1 MRIDAWVGL
10 VTDAS
15 PFAAA
20 VPAGAATTLIN
31 LRPKL
36 GVLESR
42 PGMRRIGFAG
52 YDGQADLLDC
62 CAVTLEGAPAI
73 LALDASGNLLAL
85 RSPNYGP
92 PTTVLPPLQPCAGP
106 EELLIDYTQRLAG
119 GSEADELEPCLPDPP
134 PPPGDDQLGFV
145 LDGGT
150 SDTSPYPYVV
160 DALEP
165 CPTLPEVD
173 GGNAAYDGRT
183 SVTVGLFCTSSNP
196 PPEPPPPPPP
206 GSPPSVPLAL
216 AVQFGAASAALSWQ
230 PPASNGGQPVT
241 GYEVQISLD
250 GSLWITQPGVP
261 TALTVSFGNQSAA
274 LSWTAPAD
282 NGNAALSGY
291 DVTVEAS
298 TNNGSTWTPV
308 SP

>member
-85 RSPNYGP
+85 RSPNYGAS
-92 PTTVLPPLQPCAGP
+92 TTDLPPLQPCAMP
-106 EELLIDYTQRLAG
+106 NELLIDYSQRLAG
-119 GSEADELEPCLPDPP
+119 YSESDELDPCIPDPP
-134 PPPGDDQLGFV
+134 TPPADNYLGFV
-145 LDGGT
+145 LDGGK
-150 SDTSPYPYVV
+150 SDDSYYQHVV
-160 DALEP
+160 DAMES

-173 GGNAAYDGRT
+173 GGNAAYGGRT
-183 SVTVGLFCTSSNP
+183 SVTVGDFCTSSNP
-196 PPEPPPPPPP
+196 PPGPPPPQPP

-216 AVQFGAASAALSWQ
+216 AAQFGAASAALSWQ
-230 PPASNGGQPVT
+230 PPESDGGSPIT

-250 GSLWITQPGVP
+250 GALWIAQPGVP
-261 TALTVSFGNQSAA
+261 TELTASFGNQSAA

-282 NGNAALSGY
+282 TGNAAISGY

-298 TNNGSTWTPV
+298 TNNGNTWTPV